1 AQLHQHLRGDALAL
15 ADEAE
20 QDVLG
25 ADVVVSQL
33 QRLAQ
38 RQLQDLL
45 GTGGE
50 GDVAGRALL
59 PLPDGLLNLL
69 TDGFQADAEAL
80 QSLGSDALAL
90 VDEAEQDVLRA
101 NVVVVEHPGFFLSQ
115 DNHAPC
121 AVGKPLEHV
130 SSLLTER
137 SGRDGSSDPHF
148 SAYRP
153 RGGSGNLQ
161 GTVAPV
167 YTAPTGSPDGHTNTP
182 TTDLFTR
189 CYAKRLSPTIG
200 RSSSSNYCS
209 PLICSAYAASERPAT
224 LNYVRERGP

>member
-50 GDVAGRALL
+50 GDVAGRGLL
-59 PLPDGLLNLL
+59 PLPDDLLNLL
-69 TDGFQADAEAL
+69 ADGFEADAEAL
-80 QSLGSDALAL
+80 QGLGGDALAL

-101 NVVVVEHPGFFLSQ
+101 NVVVVEHPGFFLRQ

-121 AVGKPLEHV
+121 AAGKPLEHV
-130 SSLLTER
+130 SSLLTAR

-153 RGGSGNLQ
+153 PRRK
-161 GTVAPV
+161 GTPGALSHP
-167 YTAPTGSPDGHTNTP
+167 STP
-182 TTDLFTR
+182 R
-189 CYAKRLSPTIG
+189 
-200 RSSSSNYCS
+200 
-209 PLICSAYAASERPAT
+209 RPAPRT
-224 LNYVRERGP
+224 ATRIHPPPISSHGAVPRDFPRR